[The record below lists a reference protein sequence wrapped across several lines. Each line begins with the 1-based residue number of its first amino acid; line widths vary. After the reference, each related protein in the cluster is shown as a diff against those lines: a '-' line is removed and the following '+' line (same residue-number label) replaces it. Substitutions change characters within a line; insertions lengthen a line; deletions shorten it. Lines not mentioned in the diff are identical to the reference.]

1 LLLDNLDAQLESWKK
16 HPEKNSDTHKW
27 ETRLR
32 KQIHTRVR
40 HDEENAKETIAFAK
54 KYEVI
59 GSRFV

>member
-1 LLLDNLDAQLESWKK
+1 LDSQLESWKK
-16 HPEKNSDTHKW
+16 HPEKKLDMHKW

-32 KQIHTRVR
+32 KQIRIRGR
-40 HDEENAKETIAFAK
+40 HDEENAKEIIAFAK